1 MIREQIEAKLRAAFD
16 PMYLEVVDESY
27 RHNVPAGSES
37 HFKVVLV
44 SDRFT
49 GERFL
54 NRHRMIY
61 GTLTEELSNTVHA
74 PRCTPTRLKNGKRYR
89 IRFSPR
95 RRAAARGASPR
106 NPICNRWRFSSMLL
120 ADLAKTAYGP
130 FCFTGK
136 CANSA
141 LLRTKLSGKC
151 EKCRSTRRQPFSTH
165 KSDAAIMPRL
175 IYECLRDD
183 SDDRE
188 CVSDLK
194 RASRFCEA
202 TYTRFQS

>member
-61 GTLTEELSNTVHA
+61 GTLTEELSSTVHA
-74 PRCTPTRLKNGKRYR
+74 LALHTYTIKEWEGLQDTV
-89 IRFSPR
+89 FASPPC
-95 RRAAARGASPR
+95 RGAVASR
-106 NPICNRWRFSSMLL
+106 KNHICNRWRFSSMLRE
-120 ADLAKTAYGP
+120 DLAKTACGP
-130 FCFTGK
+130 F
-136 CANSA
+136 S
-141 LLRTKLSGKC
+141 LLENAQS
-151 EKCRSTRRQPFSTH
+151 
-165 KSDAAIMPRL
+165 
-175 IYECLRDD
+175 
-183 SDDRE
+183 
-188 CVSDLK
+188 
-194 RASRFCEA
+194 SRFC
-202 TYTRFQS
+202 RQI